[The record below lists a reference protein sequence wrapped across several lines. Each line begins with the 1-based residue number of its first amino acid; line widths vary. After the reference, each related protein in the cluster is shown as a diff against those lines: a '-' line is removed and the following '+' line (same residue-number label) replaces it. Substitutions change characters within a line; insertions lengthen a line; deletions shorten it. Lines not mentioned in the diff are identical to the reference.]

1 MWINSIL
8 FLVSLSSLNHEL
20 IAGIHVEFFS
30 AAAATIV
37 KIYYFKGLSDHAD
50 ITLSWSPITLWYT

>member
-1 MWINSIL
+1 MYINL
-8 FLVSLSSLNHEL
+8 FLSLPMQTLSHKFITNFR
-20 IAGIHVEFFS
+20 AGFFS

-37 KIYYFKGLSDHAD
+37 KIYCFKGLSDHAD

>member
-1 MWINSIL
+1 MYVGPL
-8 FLVSLSSLNHEL
+8 FVSLQSVNNEL
-20 IAGIHVEFFS
+20 ITGFHVDFFS

-37 KIYYFKGLSDHAD
+37 RMYYFKDLTDHAD